1 MFGIFWNNN
10 NVISSSPPNNYD
22 IESASYL
29 HEKKIQI
36 EEQYKDNFIEEIV
49 SVEEQYKLNFIEE
62 IVSVEIKKEANLNK
76 SVFPIVP
83 PIKIIK
89 SIKSNNLIRPYSS
102 SANSSPINTN
112 KIIKQ
117 NQAIG
122 YSLSTNNLNYL
133 NNIDIDIDNDN
144 LRDDSNS
151 IKVELDKEDLDN
163 KKENTELKLYNETL
177 EKINKLKE
185 EDLNTDTEVFADYIL
200 KQSIRPYNDN
210 SYYCQFL
217 WSGIERLD
225 LWELKRKLNKDNAKT
240 ILSQMKKDY
249 NKKNKFIFYDVIHL
263 RIKPDGNYDVIYGHD
278 NLVAYYNLYLKN
290 LYPIQKVPAVI
301 WETSSDDEFLEIYE
315 RINKRVPLDINVN
328 LNVKKH

>member
-10 NVISSSPPNNYD
+10 DVISSSPPNNYD

-29 HEKKIQI
+29 QEKKIQI
-36 EEQYKDNFIEEIV
+36 EEQYKHNFIEEIV
-49 SVEEQYKLNFIEE
+49 SVEEQYKHNFIEE
-62 IVSVEIKKEANLNK
+62 IVSVEIKNEANLNK

-83 PIKIIK
+83 PIKI
-89 SIKSNNLIRPYSS
+89 IKSNNLIRPYSS

-133 NNIDIDIDNDN
+133 NNIDN
-144 LRDDSNS
+144 LSNDSNSNSIS
-151 IKVELDKEDLDN
+151 IKVEVDEEDLDN

-185 EDLNTDTEVFADYIL
+185 EDLNADTEVFADYIL
-200 KQSIRPYNDN
+200 KDSVRPYNDN

-217 WSGIERLD
+217 WSGIEHLD
-225 LWELKRKLNKDNAKT
+225 HWELKRKLNKDNAKT

-263 RIKPDGNYDVIYGHD
+263 RIKPDGNYDVIDGQD

-290 LYPIQKVPAVI
+290 LYPIQKIPAVI

-315 RINKRVPLDINVN
+315 RINDKLS
-328 LNVKKH
+328 